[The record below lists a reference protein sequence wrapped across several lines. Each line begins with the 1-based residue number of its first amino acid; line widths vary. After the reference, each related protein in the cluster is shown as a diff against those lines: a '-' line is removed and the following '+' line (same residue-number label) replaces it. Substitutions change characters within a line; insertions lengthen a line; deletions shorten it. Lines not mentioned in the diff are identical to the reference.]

1 MDDELRAL
9 RSTNESLS
17 SQLVELT
24 TGNALKR
31 AEEREAQLTE
41 YLEQR
46 FISKTEEI
54 RAELNTTQRHLT
66 QKVRNVKFPLFYNQ
80 YHCKINHI
88 SVCR

>member
-66 QKVRNVKFPLFYNQ
+66 QKVRNVKFPLFYNR